1 MESLC
6 RDSSD
11 TDHDPLP
18 GHTIEFA
25 AAACELAKAIWCARR
40 TAYHEPRQWFDLS
53 TAQRH
58 SRVLQ
63 AAWVLTIQKRD
74 TL

>member
-6 RDSSD
+6 RDGSERVD
-11 TDHDPLP
+11 ADLP
-18 GHTIEFA
+18 GHTVEFA

-58 SRVLQ
+58 NLVLS

-74 TL
+74 TV